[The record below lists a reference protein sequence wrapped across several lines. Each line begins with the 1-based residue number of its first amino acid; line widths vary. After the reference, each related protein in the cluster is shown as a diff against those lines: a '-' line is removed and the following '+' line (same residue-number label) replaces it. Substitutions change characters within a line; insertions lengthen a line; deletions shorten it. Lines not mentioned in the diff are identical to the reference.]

1 MLNDFQARHTHIDG
15 REILCESAENLV
27 LLREAKI
34 LEEFPERVLGLTVGR
49 LQMIEAACR
58 KYSLSAHQ
66 RIVHQAIDRAG
77 R

>member
-1 MLNDFQARHTHIDG
+1 LLNDFQTSPIHFDG
-15 REILCESAENLV
+15 REILCDSADDLV

-34 LEEFPERVLGLTVGR
+34 LEEFPERVLGLEVGR

-58 KYSLSAHQ
+58 KYFLRSHQ